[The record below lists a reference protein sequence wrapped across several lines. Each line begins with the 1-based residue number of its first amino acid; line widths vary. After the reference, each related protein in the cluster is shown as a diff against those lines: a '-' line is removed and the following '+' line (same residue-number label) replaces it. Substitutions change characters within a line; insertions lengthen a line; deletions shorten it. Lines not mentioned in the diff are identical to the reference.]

1 MQSIEA
7 CYKGCDCLERKKIA
21 ILDSTLRDGAQAE
34 GISFSVSDK
43 IKIVKTLDE
52 LGVTYIEAGN
62 PGSNPKDLEFFA
74 QAKHM
79 QLTNAKLCAFGS
91 TCRVGTPPQEDAN
104 VRSLLDAGTPAVS
117 VFGKA
122 WDLHVTDILKATPEQ
137 NLEIIADTIA
147 FLKENGKE
155 VIFDAE
161 HFFDGYR
168 ANRAYA
174 LACIDAAQEAGA
186 DCIVLCDTNGA
197 TFPDE
202 IGQIT
207 GEVAERLH
215 TAVGIHCHND
225 VGVAV
230 ANSMLAVQA
239 GAVHVQGTMNGIGER
254 CGNANLCTI
263 LPNLELK
270 LGYSCLKPGKLEDI
284 TDAARYISE
293 IANISHDERQ
303 PYVGAC
309 AFAHK
314 GGMHVDGVLKNP
326 KTFEHIAPESVGNT
340 RRVLISEMAGRANL
354 LKAIHKINPTLDKH
368 SSAVGKVMDQLKE
381 LEYEG
386 YQFEGAESSMEL
398 LIRKILGKYKPYFD
412 LNQFKVIV
420 SEPSGEELSS
430 SALIKIHVGSEAS
443 ITAAEGNGPVDALDK
458 ALRGALEHFYPQ
470 LACVRLTD
478 YKVRVLDSQNATESK
493 VRVLVESSDGVRS
506 WSTVGVS
513 TDIIEA
519 SWHALVDSLEYKLLL
534 DTAGASEKK

>member
-1 MQSIEA
+1 MQLTEA
-7 CYKGCDCLERKKIA
+7 CCKGCDCLNKKIA

-43 IKIVKTLDE
+43 IKIVKTLDA
-52 LGVTYIEAGN
+52 LGVSYIEAGN
-62 PGSNPKDLEFFA
+62 PGSNPKDMEFFT
-74 QAKHM
+74 QAKELKLEH
-79 QLTNAKLCAFGS
+79 AKLCAFGS
-91 TCRVGTPPQEDAN
+91 TCRVGKRPEEDAG
-104 VRSLLDAGTPAVS
+104 VQSLLCAGTPAVS

-122 WDLHVTDILKATPEQ
+122 WDLHVSDILNTTLDN
-137 NLEIIADTIA
+137 NLKIISDTIA
-147 FLKENGKE
+147 YLKANGKE

-161 HFFDGYR
+161 HFFDGYQ
-168 ANRAYA
+168 ANSAYA
-174 LACIDAAQEAGA
+174 LACVDAAQTAGA

-197 TFPDE
+197 TFPTE
-202 IGQIT
+202 VGQIT
-207 GEVAERLH
+207 KEVVGHL
-215 TAVGIHCHND
+215 TVPVGIHCHND
-225 VGVAV
+225 VGVGV
-230 ANSMLAVQA
+230 ANSIIAVRS
-239 GAVHVQGTMNGIGER
+239 GALHVQGTMNGLGER

-263 LPNLELK
+263 IPNLELK
-270 LGYSCLKPGKLEDI
+270 LGYSCLKPGKLEEI
-284 TDAARYISE
+284 TEAARYVSE

-303 PYVGAC
+303 PYVGSS

-326 KTFEHIAPESVGNT
+326 KTFEHVDPESVGNT

-354 LKAIHKINPTLDKH
+354 LKAIHKIDATLDKH
-368 SSAVGKVMDQLKE
+368 SAAVGKVMDRLKE
-381 LEYEG
+381 LEFEG

-420 SEPSGEELSS
+420 SEPSGDELSS

-478 YKVRVLDSQNATESK
+478 YKVRVLDSQNATGSK
-493 VRVLVESSDGVRS
+493 VRVLVESTDGTDS

-534 DTAGASEKK
+534 DTVKNQRV

>member
-1 MQSIEA
+1 MN
-7 CYKGCDCLERKKIA
+7 KKKIA

-43 IKIVKTLDE
+43 IKIAKTLDA
-52 LGVTYIEAGN
+52 LGVAYIEAGN
-62 PGSNPKDLEFFA
+62 PGSNPKDMEFFA
-74 QAKHM
+74 QAKELMLEH
-79 QLTNAKLCAFGS
+79 AKLCAFGS
-91 TCRVGTPPQEDAN
+91 TCRVGKRPEEDAG
-104 VRSLLDAGTPAVS
+104 VQALLGAGTPAVS

-122 WDLHVTDILKATPEQ
+122 WDLHVSDILNTTLDN
-137 NLEIIADTIA
+137 NLKIISDTITY
-147 FLKENGKE
+147 LKANGKE

-161 HFFDGYR
+161 HFFDGYQ
-168 ANRAYA
+168 ANSAYA
-174 LACIDAAQEAGA
+174 LACVDAAQAAGA

-197 TFPDE
+197 TFPTE
-202 IGQIT
+202 VGQIT
-207 GEVAERLH
+207 KEVAERL
-215 TAVGIHCHND
+215 TVPVGIHCHND
-225 VGVAV
+225 VGVGV
-230 ANSMLAVQA
+230 ANSIIAVRS
-239 GAVHVQGTMNGIGER
+239 GALHVQGTMNGLGER

-263 LPNLELK
+263 IPNLELK
-270 LGYSCLKPGKLEDI
+270 LGYSCLKPGKLEEI
-284 TDAARYISE
+284 TEAARYVSE

-303 PYVGAC
+303 PYVGSS

-326 KTFEHIAPESVGNT
+326 KTFEHVDPESVGNT

-354 LKAIHKINPTLDKH
+354 LKAIHKIDATLDKH
-368 SSAVGKVMDQLKE
+368 SAAVGKVMDRLKE
-381 LEYEG
+381 LEFEG

-420 SEPSGEELSS
+420 SEPSGDELSS

-478 YKVRVLDSQNATESK
+478 YKVRVLDSQNATGSK
-493 VRVLVESSDGVRS
+493 VRVLVESTDGTNS

-534 DTAGASEKK
+534 DTVKNRRD

>member
-1 MQSIEA
+1 MN
-7 CYKGCDCLERKKIA
+7 KKIA

-43 IKIVKTLDE
+43 IKIVKTLDA
-52 LGVTYIEAGN
+52 LGVSYIEAGN
-62 PGSNPKDLEFFA
+62 PGSNPKDMEFFT
-74 QAKHM
+74 QAKELKLEH
-79 QLTNAKLCAFGS
+79 AKLCAFGS
-91 TCRVGTPPQEDAN
+91 TCRVGKRPEEDAG
-104 VRSLLDAGTPAVS
+104 VQSLLCAGTPAVS

-122 WDLHVTDILKATPEQ
+122 WDLHVSDILNTTLDN
-137 NLEIIADTIA
+137 NLKIISDTIA
-147 FLKENGKE
+147 YLKANGKE

-161 HFFDGYR
+161 HFFDGYQ
-168 ANRAYA
+168 ANSAYA
-174 LACIDAAQEAGA
+174 LACVDAAQAAGA

-197 TFPDE
+197 TFPTE
-202 IGQIT
+202 VGQIT
-207 GEVAERLH
+207 KEVVGHL
-215 TAVGIHCHND
+215 TVPVGIHCHND
-225 VGVAV
+225 VGVGV
-230 ANSMLAVQA
+230 ANSIIAVRS
-239 GAVHVQGTMNGIGER
+239 GALHVQGTMNGLGER

-263 LPNLELK
+263 IPNLELK
-270 LGYSCLKPGKLEDI
+270 LGYSCLKPGKLEEI
-284 TDAARYISE
+284 TEAARYVSE

-303 PYVGAC
+303 PYVGSS

-326 KTFEHIAPESVGNT
+326 KTFEHVDPESVGNT

-354 LKAIHKINPTLDKH
+354 LKAIHKIDATLDKH
-368 SSAVGKVMDQLKE
+368 SAAVGKVMDRLKE
-381 LEYEG
+381 LEFEG

-420 SEPSGEELSS
+420 SEPSGDELSS

-478 YKVRVLDSQNATESK
+478 YKVRVLDSQNATGSK
-493 VRVLVESSDGVRS
+493 VRVLVESTDGTDS

-534 DTAGASEKK
+534 DTVKNQRV

>member
-1 MQSIEA
+1 M
-7 CYKGCDCLERKKIA
+7 DTKKRVA
-21 ILDSTLRDGAQAE
+21 VLDSTLRDGMQAE
-34 GISFSVSDK
+34 GISFSVEDK

-52 LGVTYIEAGN
+52 LGVSYIEAGN

-74 QAKHM
+74 RAKTM
-79 QLTNAKLCAFGS
+79 ELKNAKLCAFGS
-91 TCRVGTPPQEDAN
+91 TCRVGTPAGEDAN
-104 VRSLLDAGTPAVS
+104 VQSLLDADTPAVC

-122 WDLHVTDILKATPEQ
+122 WDLHVSDILKTTLEN
-137 NLEIIADTIA
+137 NLTIIKETIS
-147 FLKENGKE
+147 FLKEKGKE

-161 HFFDGYR
+161 HFFDGYQ

-174 LACIDAAQEAGA
+174 MACIEAAQDAGA
-186 DCIVLCDTNGA
+186 DCIVLCDTNGG
-197 TFPDE
+197 TFPTE
-202 IGQIT
+202 IGVIT
-207 GEVAERLH
+207 REVVSQVH

-225 VGVAV
+225 TGVAV
-230 ANSMLAVQA
+230 ANSIMAIRSGAVQ
-239 GAVHVQGTMNGIGER
+239 VQGTMNGFGER

-263 LPNLELK
+263 IPNLELK
-270 LGYSCLKPGKLEDI
+270 LGYSCLMPGKIEEI

-293 IANISHDERQ
+293 IANIAHDERQ
-303 PYVGAC
+303 PYVGAS

-326 KTFEHIAPESVGNT
+326 KTFEHVNPGSVGNV

-354 LKAIHKINPTLDKH
+354 LKAIHKIDSTLDKH
-368 SSAVGKVMDQLKE
+368 SASVGKVMERLKE

-398 LIRKILGKYKPYFD
+398 LIRKILGKYEPYFD

-420 SEPSGEELSS
+420 SEPSGDELSS
-430 SALIKIHVGSEAS
+430 SALIKIHVGDDAS

-478 YKVRVLDSQNATESK
+478 YKVRVLDSQNATGSK
-493 VRVLVESSDGVRS
+493 VRVLVESSDGMNR

-534 DTAGASEKK
+534 DAVQGKKA